1 MLSKRTSGAH
11 HTIQV
16 LDDASSSLSSLR
28 SYMSSEMP
36 TAAAA
41 ASSAAAAASSIF
53 EPAAATHG
61 ADASPPPFPP
71 PPAPLT
77 HFPDGD
83 YDGYFL
89 YARPETLPDDPQ
101 YLRRLLKSMLGMAV
115 QLKRTLVLPSALC
128 NCRDANL
135 TQCDGPRSPPPFD
148 CPLRVALDIPKWQ
161 ATHLVPL
168 KPARFLIPGK
178 DSPLPEVVRCSH
190 LRVLLPDGMD
200 DSEINYAL
208 RSYADVR
215 WLEIDTADKAFC
227 GWDTRMPGNPKRQKD
242 FTEAA
247 DALLAVQGEPEVP
260 LHYCTH
266 YRGGTGEVLQFR
278 NLGCQGKHEVLAPRE
293 NLPDNV
299 RNLPADTDVMVTF
312 ATGAVSTMA
321 VNWVETVR
329 RIGVKEVLIGALD
342 EQMMEA
348 CKVAGVPCVLIR
360 GGGMQEELKKC
371 GGNMR
376 KCPAIYP
383 LMSVLKVGFYRS
395 ARAAPSQHHTCK
407 SSGGAA
413 SPAPHLPLTT
423 ALTYPTFVS
432 LFS

>member
-1 MLSKRTSGAH
+1 
-11 HTIQV
+11 
-16 LDDASSSLSSLR
+16 
-28 SYMSSEMP
+28 
-36 TAAAA
+36 
-41 ASSAAAAASSIF
+41 
-53 EPAAATHG
+53 
-61 ADASPPPFPP
+61 
-71 PPAPLT
+71 
-77 HFPDGD
+77 
-83 YDGYFL
+83 
-89 YARPETLPDDPQ
+89 
-101 YLRRLLKSMLGMAV
+101 MLGMAV

-407 SSGGAA
+407 SSGSAA
-413 SPAPHLPLTT
+413 SPAPSHLPLITRSPIPHFRLSPHYTGSCSRLDTMYGRATPTRSSSTT
-423 ALTYPTFVS
+423 HAR
-432 LFS
+432 